1 MMNTK
6 EELFAEE
13 FETMTVNDSPVLFTP
28 LRINRQILPDGL
40 FAYDIRESDD
50 GDRPA
55 TVEPVVTVNHG
66 GTIISREEFPME
78 GRGGVEI
85 EDYNFEGDPM
95 TLKEWLEENA

>member
-1 MMNTK
+1 MMDTK

-50 GDRPA
+50 GDRLA
-55 TVEPVVTVNHG
+55 TVEPLVRVNHG
-66 GTIISREEFPME
+66 GTILSREEFRME
-78 GRGGVEI
+78 DWGGVEI
-85 EDYNFEGDPM
+85 KDYNFEGDSMPL
-95 TLKEWLEENA
+95 TEWLEQNQ